1 MNRIIERKCIL
12 RIYSLLFAIILINP
26 LLNKFISNTTVLRS
40 CELIC
45 LFIVLFYEIC
55 LYRFNGLKY
64 ITRNIYPLF
73 ILLLFISLGIIIRGD
88 WPSSIKDIGL
98 HLLYPTLIYLIP
110 FFILPLPNYRYF
122 RDIIFLFFKISLWVI
137 PIWLLNSSDLIQTG
151 STAYRSESIGI
162 YLPFL
167 CAFFLGLLSF
177 FSKKQRVMI
186 ILIWGVFFILMLL
199 NARRNVSFSLA
210 LYALIAYLFSVWSEL
225 KKNPIKFVLILLG
238 SILALQI
245 LFLNLDKLTSG
256 TFKNMAGRVSDD
268 SRSGVEEL
276 FFLDFMNSPI
286 EDWIWGRGL
295 DGAYAQTVVNAETG
309 EITDSRS
316 VIETGYLHMMM
327 KGGIIYD
334 LLILSFLIV
343 AVRKALTQ
351 RNNNLR
357 YVGVILLTYLIDM
370 YTTNPVCSFS
380 VRSILFWFCISV
392 CLQCKIISKDK
403 LCSSNYLIHKVR

>member
-1 MNRIIERKCIL
+1 M
-12 RIYSLLFAIILINP
+12 FAIILINP
-26 LLNKFISNTTVLRS
+26 LLNNFISNTTILRG

-45 LFIVLFYEIC
+45 LFIVLYYEIC

-64 ITRNIYPLF
+64 ITRNMYPLF
-73 ILLLFISLGIIIRGD
+73 ILLLFISLGIIVRGD

-137 PIWLLNSSDLIQTG
+137 PIWLLNLSDLIQTG
-151 STAYRSESIGI
+151 PTAYMTERIGEF
-162 YLPFL
+162 LPFF

-177 FSKKQRVMI
+177 FSKKQKYVI
-186 ILIWGVFFILMLL
+186 FLLWGIFFILMLL

-210 LYALIAYLFSVWSEL
+210 LYAFIAYLFSIWSEL
-225 KKNPIKFVLILLG
+225 KKNPIKFVLIILG
-238 SILALQI
+238 SILAIQVL
-245 LFLNLDKLTSG
+245 LLNFEKLTIG
-256 TFKNMAGRVSDD
+256 TFKNMAGRASEDT
-268 SRSGVEEL
+268 RSGVEEI

-309 EITDSRS
+309 EISDSRS

-327 KGGIIYD
+327 KGGIVYD
-334 LLILSFLIV
+334 LLILSFLII
-343 AVRKALTQ
+343 ASRKALNQ
-351 RNNNLR
+351 RDNNLK
-357 YVGVILLTYLIDM
+357 YIGFILLTYLIDM
-370 YTTNPVCSFS
+370 YSTNPVCDYS
-380 VRSILFWFCISV
+380 VRSILFWFIVSLCMQTALYTSK
-392 CLQCKIISKDK
+392 QCYK
-403 LCSSNYLIHKVR
+403 

>member
-12 RIYSLLFAIILINP
+12 RIYSLLFTIILINP
-26 LLNKFISNTTVLRS
+26 LLNNFISNTTILRG

-45 LFIVLFYEIC
+45 LFIVLYYEIC

-64 ITRNIYPLF
+64 ITRNMYPLF
-73 ILLLFISLGIIIRGD
+73 ILLLFISLGIIVRGD

-137 PIWLLNSSDLIQTG
+137 PIWLLNLSDLIQTG
-151 STAYRSESIGI
+151 PTAYMTERIGEF
-162 YLPFL
+162 LPFF

-177 FSKKQRVMI
+177 FSKKQKYVI
-186 ILIWGVFFILMLL
+186 FLLWGIFFILMLL

-210 LYALIAYLFSVWSEL
+210 LYAFIAYLFSIWSEL
-225 KKNPIKFVLILLG
+225 KKNPIKFVLIILG
-238 SILALQI
+238 SILAIQVL
-245 LFLNLDKLTSG
+245 LLNFEKLTIG
-256 TFKNMAGRVSDD
+256 TFKNMAGRASEDT
-268 SRSGVEEL
+268 RSGVEEI

-309 EITDSRS
+309 EISDSRS

-327 KGGIIYD
+327 KGGIVYD
-334 LLILSFLIV
+334 LLILSFLII
-343 AVRKALTQ
+343 ASRKALNQ
-351 RNNNLR
+351 RDNNLK
-357 YVGVILLTYLIDM
+357 YIGFILLTYLIDM
-370 YTTNPVCSFS
+370 YSTNPVCDYS
-380 VRSILFWFCISV
+380 VRSILFWFIVSLCMQTALYTSK
-392 CLQCKIISKDK
+392 QCYK
-403 LCSSNYLIHKVR
+403 